1 MKITI
6 DDNILEKYNLS
17 VNEFVV
23 LWFNSRDGDYKECM
37 ESLISKGIADR
48 NVLDDTKI
56 VISNNTKDLVS
67 GIIIDSDK
75 NVENKDSWFNNLANK
90 LRELYPKGRKS
101 GTTYM
106 WRDSTAVI
114 AKKLKTLVA
123 KYGYTFTEE
132 EAITATK
139 AYIQSFNGDYRYMQ
153 LLKYFILK
161 SVNNPSGDVE
171 IKSEFMSYIE
181 NAGQEDS
188 LGDDWTAELR

>member
-1 MKITI
+1 
-6 DDNILEKYNLS
+6 
-17 VNEFVV
+17 
-23 LWFNSRDGDYKECM
+23 
-37 ESLISKGIADR
+37 
-48 NVLDDTKI
+48 
-56 VISNNTKDLVS
+56 
-67 GIIIDSDK
+67 
-75 NVENKDSWFNNLANK
+75 
-90 LRELYPKGRKS
+90 
-101 GTTYM
+101 
-106 WRDSTAVI
+106 
-114 AKKLKTLVA
+114 LVA